1 MRPGTPANTESPMLD
16 EHLLEWEEYDARLL
30 DDTPLA
36 TPARSGLPS
45 PRDIQRTSGEHRASF
60 DGPFLLSHGSEALA
74 EMESSA
80 KPPVASKPAQF
91 PTPSKPG
98 GPKHP
103 PVPSGCGCADSGGI
117 SGETEMATEAENL
130 EEMELESR
138 SKGALEEQLID
149 QANENEEVQRT
160 DSLEFDPYSAIRP
173 GLRPEHAALGE
184 HELTVIVGR
193 QPTLIALHQMLGSPQ
208 PQMAVL
214 AALLGKTGRRS
225 MKLDGTDVPIPA
237 YLRRLSRMCREAAE
251 QSEMEFPGGASGWE
265 GAPQQEQQVAPS
277 GGTKTIGA
285 SVGRKGVNHPDDVKL
300 IQHLLNSNLPV
311 PPAPLLENGII
322 DGGTISAIETY
333 QKQILGSKT
342 PDGRV
347 DPKGRTFLSLA
358 ADKLSFLA
366 HRCQPLAGASTSVD
380 ATVMDPG
387 FLTSTGVT
395 RDSGLQAIVER
406 RVLKNHPKLGRLRFA
421 LVDLTG
427 AAKLASPQFAGNR
440 ETEQGGLGSMAK
452 LACMYAAYQ
461 LKFDLEELARQRS
474 ITDLKVLFDAARALW
489 SDNQKPDPAHVTQLF
504 PAGPKIELFGKL
516 VAVDNKPLA
525 GPRGLSMPNLE
536 RIFEKVPGSAG
547 GLTIRFKGSDRIL
560 VDPSAAGPA
569 APSVTPEALAYAL
582 RGGANLREVRN
593 LSFAERLFLMID
605 DSDNAAAHSCIE
617 DIGFLFITSAIWQS
631 DFYRPERGGGLWESS
646 THDKGGVRWLKP
658 PVPRANPRADFVS
671 ATAASIA
678 ALMTLLEQNRLVNS
692 DACAG
697 MKQLTN
703 KNKPGVPPSGSRT
716 RSYFLEGLRPH
727 LLPNRIHSKLG
738 IGDFLNDCAI
748 IVRTVPDPANPAT
761 SKEIRYVAAG
771 FDDPTPATS
780 APAVFLNA
788 LIVELDKCIRENNGL
803 LAAAAP

>member
-1 MRPGTPANTESPMLD
+1 MLD
-16 EHLLEWEEYDARLL
+16 ESLQEWEEYDARLL
-30 DDTPLA
+30 EDTPLA
-36 TPARSGLPS
+36 RPARAELPS
-45 PRDIQRTSGEHRASF
+45 PRDIRRTSGDHPASL
-60 DGPFLLSHGSEALA
+60 DGPFLLSHGSEAVA

-80 KPPVASKPAQF
+80 KNPVASKPAQF
-91 PTPSKPG
+91 PFTPKQG

-103 PVPSGCGCADSGGI
+103 PAPSGCGCAGSDSPV
-117 SGETEMATEAENL
+117 SGETETLGETEGL
-130 EEMELESR
+130 EEMELAPGSH
-138 SKGALEEQLID
+138 GVLEEQLID
-149 QANENEEVQRT
+149 QANESEEVRRT
-160 DSLEFDPYSAIRP
+160 DSPEFDPYSAIRP
-173 GLRPEHAALGE
+173 GLPPEHAALGE
-184 HELTVIVGR
+184 DELTVIVGR

-208 PQMAVL
+208 PQMAAL
-214 AALLGKTGRRS
+214 AALLGKAGRRS
-225 MKLDGTDVPIPA
+225 MRLDGADVPIPA
-237 YLRRLSRMCREAAE
+237 YLRRLSRMCREAAD
-251 QSEMEFPGGASGWE
+251 QSETEFPGDAPGWE

-277 GGTKTIGA
+277 GGTKTISA
-285 SVGRKGVNHPDDVKL
+285 SVGRKGVNSPDDVSL
-300 IQHLLNSNLPV
+300 VQRLLNSNLPV
-311 PPAPLLENGII
+311 PPAPLLDNGII
-322 DGGTISAIETY
+322 DGSTISAIETY
-333 QKQILGSKT
+333 QKKILGSKS

-347 DPKGRTFLSLA
+347 DPKGQTFLSLA
-358 ADKLSFLA
+358 ADKLSFLP
-366 HRCQPLAGASTSVD
+366 HRCQPLAGGSTSVD
-380 ATVMDPG
+380 AAVMNPG

-395 RDSGLQAIVER
+395 RDPGLQAIIDR
-406 RVLKNHPKLGRLRFA
+406 RVLKDHPKLGRLRFA

-440 ETEQGGLGSMAK
+440 ESEQGGLGSMAK

-474 ITDLKVLFDAARALW
+474 ITDLKALFDAARALW
-489 SDNQKPDPAHVTQLF
+489 SGNQKPDPAHVTQLF
-504 PAGPKIELFGKL
+504 PAGPKIELFGNL
-516 VAVDNKPLA
+516 VVVDDKPLA
-525 GPRGLSMPNLE
+525 GPHGLSMPNLE

-560 VDPSAAGPA
+560 VDPSAAGPPP
-569 APSVTPEALAYAL
+569 PSVTPEALAYAL
-582 RGGANLREVRN
+582 RGGGNLREVRN
-593 LSFAERLFLMID
+593 FSFAERLFLMID
-605 DSDNAAAHSCIE
+605 ESDNAAAHSCIE
-617 DIGFLFITSAIWQS
+617 DIGFLFVTSAIWQS

-678 ALMTLLEQNRLVNS
+678 ALMTLLEQNRLVNR

-748 IVRTVPDPANPAT
+748 IVRTVPDPANPAN

-803 LAAAAP
+803 LAAAGP